1 MVQVAGKGAQGLEDR
16 LRTELEGE
24 QTYSAILLVQC
35 KVIKILEGSNGPSL
49 AILET
54 DDFSCDDYLRLDLA
68 NLDWRGNKGDKVW
81 VGGYPGKI
89 ERS

>member
-1 MVQVAGKGAQGLEDR
+1 
-16 LRTELEGE
+16 
-24 QTYSAILLVQC
+24 
-35 KVIKILEGSNGPSL
+35 VIKILEGSNGPSL